1 METSSLY
8 IKAPPPYNVW
18 QSQKKNP
25 KNLNLFSKAGLD
37 KNDCYAFFV
46 NRCNN
51 IF

>member
-8 IKAPPPYNVW
+8 IKAPPPTMFGKAK
-18 QSQKKNP
+18 KKNP

-46 NRCNN
+46 NR
-51 IF
+51 

>member
-8 IKAPPPYNVW
+8 IKAPPLQCLAKP
-18 QSQKKNP
+18 KKTP

-46 NRCNN
+46 NRCNT